1 MSVIKLDR
9 EVAVQTAKWNCL
21 TVEQQ
26 LDMIYTVL
34 LHTERTRYDRFT
46 RLLLH
51 SPRGFT
57 TL

>member
-1 MSVIKLDR
+1 MSVIKLGR

-34 LHTERTRYDRFT
+34 LKDINLEKY
-46 RLLLH
+46 
-51 SPRGFT
+51 RGQLREEVRVT
-57 TL
+57 TVA